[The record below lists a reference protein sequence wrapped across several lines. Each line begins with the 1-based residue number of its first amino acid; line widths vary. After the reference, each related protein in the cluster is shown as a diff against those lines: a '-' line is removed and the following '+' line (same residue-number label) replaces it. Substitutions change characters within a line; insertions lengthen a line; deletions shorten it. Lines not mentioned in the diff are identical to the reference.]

1 MKHKWHKEIKAWAD
15 GAVIECQNVA
25 TGEWEELEVPYW
37 YESNE
42 YKYRIKS
49 QPIEPQY
56 LYVYK
61 DKVDS
66 SGFTTSLVRISTVK
80 LNIESYTGKIKL
92 EVDDD

>member
-15 GAVIECQNVA
+15 GAIIECQNVA

-49 QPIEPQY
+49 QPKEPQY
-56 LYVYK
+56 MYVYMNRA
-61 DKVDS
+61 VDPS
-66 SGFTTSLVRISTVK
+66 NYILRKSEQENGIY
-80 LNIESYTGKIKL
+80 IGKIKL
-92 EVDDD
+92 EVDND

>member
-15 GAVIECQNVA
+15 GAIIECQNAA

-49 QPIEPQY
+49 QPKEPQY
-56 LYVYK
+56 MYVYRMAGQHNVEFRFWDTK
-61 DKVDS
+61 TDAPTYV
-66 SGFTTSLVRISTVK
+66 
-80 LNIESYTGKIKL
+80 GKIKL

>member
-49 QPIEPQY
+49 QPKESQY
-56 LYVYK
+56 LYVFLDASANTFLKIHTGSNKSDTY
-61 DKVDS
+61 
-66 SGFTTSLVRISTVK
+66 I
-80 LNIESYTGKIKL
+80 GKIKL
-92 EVDDD
+92 EDDN

>member
-15 GAVIECQNVA
+15 GAIIECQNVA

-49 QPIEPQY
+49 QPKEPRY
-56 LYVYK
+56 MYVYLNE
-61 DKVDS
+61 DKTIDILNYKPL
-66 SGFTTSLVRISTVK
+66 GDIHRI
-80 LNIESYTGKIKL
+80 LGKIKL